1 MPFLTKE
8 KTNWKGI
15 LIVVILGLVV
25 GGGILMYLKHFKHEI
40 DLIYQFPEIEQ
51 VKLHEKIGET
61 GESPIVIVKKFLDN
75 YTKNP
80 LGQHI
85 EDLQPD
91 FESEILKFPELS
103 DSYKQVILKNL
114 REKSFGYFGDPV
126 LFVESGQTN
135 TDWEIQKVETQ
146 KDKASVWINM
156 KYGVANHKLKIDLLL
171 INKQWKIDNVKWLKE
186 EETSPEDVTNR
197 ALQVHMAHAVS
208 SLWDNPDFSPSYKSE
223 MKKIMEIEL
232 LHVDPVIYAQ
242 DTPHGLPIKVE
253 KAEITNDKAYVIV
266 NMWEKPYLK
275 VELVLING
283 EWKIDNIV
291 WIHQ

>member
-8 KTNWKGI
+8 KTNWNGI
-15 LIVVILGLVV
+15 LIVVILGSVV

-51 VKLHEKIGET
+51 IKLHEKIGEI
-61 GESPIVIVKKFLDN
+61 GESPIVVVKKFLDN

-85 EDLQPD
+85 RDFQPD
-91 FESEILKFPELS
+91 FEFEISKFPELS
-103 DSYKQVILKNL
+103 DNYKQVILKNL
-114 REKSFGYFGDPV
+114 KEQSFGYFGDPV
-126 LFVESGQTN
+126 LFVNDGQTN
-135 TDWEIQKVETQ
+135 TDWEIQKVEIQ
-146 KDKASVWINM
+146 NDKAFVWINM
-156 KYGVANHKLKIDLLL
+156 KYGVANHKLRIDLLL

-197 ALQVHMAHAVS
+197 ALQVHMAYAVS
-208 SLWDNPDFSPSYKSE
+208 PLWDNPDFSPSYKAK

-232 LHVDPVIYAQ
+232 LHFDPVIYAQ
-242 DTPHGLPIKVE
+242 DIPDGLPIKVE

-266 NMWEKPYLK
+266 NMWEKPHLK
-275 VELVLING
+275 VKLVLING
-283 EWKIDNIV
+283 QWKIDNIEY
-291 WIHQ
+291 IRQ